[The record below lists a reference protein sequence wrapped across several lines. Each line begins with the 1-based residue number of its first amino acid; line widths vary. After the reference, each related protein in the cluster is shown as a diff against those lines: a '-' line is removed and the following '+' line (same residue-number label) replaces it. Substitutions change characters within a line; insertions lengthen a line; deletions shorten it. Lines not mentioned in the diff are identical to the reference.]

1 MTYSNDFVSS
11 ITRPEIEMTLKN
23 FLVSQKRF
31 PVIAVTGPAWVWKST
46 ITNEL
51 AKYLGAKIYTELPEN
66 NPFLNIIK
74 ETAGKVNDITLWLN
88 NQNFFLA
95 TDIGEI
101 TKAFIE
107 SKNKPI
113 VFDFALTQTFIFSDI
128 NMSGNYLKAFNEI
141 YQLQFDSL
149 PKPDIVIEVTS
160 DNATIIKRLHSRWK
174 HIDEFVIN
182 MVEKLN
188 SYYKWGIVEE
198 RYQWE
203 KTKVI
208 IFDNN
213 ENYNEKDKITK
224 KVIQTLEWLI

>member
-1 MTYSNDFVSS
+1 MTYSNNFVSS

-198 RYQWE
+198 SYQWE

-213 ENYNEKDKITK
+213 ENYNNKDEITK